1 MAPREAICAR
11 FLKFTTAVSSFTD
24 TDAVPRVSSST
35 TEIYYCCQQRHGFI
49 ASCQQHYYCCQQ
61 WAISLRIQIAISSD
75 SAEALSLRIQIA
87 TSS

>member
-35 TEIYYCCQQRHGFI
+35 TEIYYCCQQRDGI
-49 ASCQQHYYCCQQ
+49 SASCQQLYYGCQQ
-61 WAISLRIQIAISSD
+61 WAISLRIQIAVSSD
-75 SAEALSLRIQIA
+75 SAKELSLRIQIA